1 MQRNITFDLIG
12 HAQARPD
19 AAALLLPHRTIVFRE
34 LDQKVWQYAAALH
47 AQGVRAGQVVGLSF
61 VEELGLVL
69 TLFFGWIFVW
79 YCYVFSSELP
89 GAELALDVGAAVP
102 SVSLLD
108 ERGQTVD
115 LEPLARGKLVLVFFR
130 GHW

>member
-1 MQRNITFDLIG
+1 MFP
-12 HAQARPD
+12 RPVT
-19 AAALLLPHRTIVFRE
+19 AGASPLRAEISALVRLAVPLAV
-34 LDQKVWQYAAALH
+34 AL
-47 AQGVRAGQVVGLSF
+47 GLSIAGLARSRRRALAA
-61 VEELGLVL
+61 LGLVL

-102 SVSLLD
+102 AVSLLD
-108 ERGQTVD
+108 QRGQAVE

>member
-1 MQRNITFDLIG
+1 MLAAMVWLGPILALASVLSYFEIFATWPVTRDVPWLNLIG
-12 HAQARPD
+12 L
-19 AAALLLPHRTIVFRE
+19 AAA
-34 LDQKVWQYAAALH
+34 
-47 AQGVRAGQVVGLSF
+47 VGLS
-61 VEELGLVL
+61 VAGLARSRRRAWAALGLVL

-79 YCYVFSSELP
+79 YCYVFSSRLP

-102 SVSLLD
+102 AVSLLD
-108 ERGQTVD
+108 ERGRTVE